1 MAEKLD
7 MRGLSCPQPVFETKK
22 KIEMM
27 GSGTLEVLVDSGTAR
42 DNVTRLAESKGWKV
56 SITERDGEYTLTLG
70 K

>member
-1 MAEKLD
+1 MADKLD

-22 KIEMM
+22 KIEAM

-42 DNVTRLAESKGWKV
+42 DNVTRLAENKGWVV
-56 SITERDGEYTLTLG
+56 SLKEQEGEFVLTLS